1 VLLLQGVVELVLRC
15 AALADPHSQAWRLGS
30 STDTAAAR
38 AARDRCYSHL
48 LAVLKPLLGVGPPPV
63 AAPLGA
69 AAAAAGTAGAGAG
82 AEAEGSPLT
91 PKERLAAK
99 EAMMQVRLTSML
111 SSAVPKKRQ
120 ECFLSVLI
128 NTFG

>member
-1 VLLLQGVVELVLRC
+1 VLRC

-30 STDTAAAR
+30 SADTAAAR

-48 LAVLKPLLGVGPPPV
+48 LGVLKPLLGVGPPPV
-63 AAPLGA
+63 AAPMGA
-69 AAAAAGTAGAGAG
+69 AAAAAGTEGAGAG

-99 EAMMQVRLTSML
+99 EAMMQVGSLKLAITGSAGRW
-111 SSAVPKKRQ
+111 SSAVVGHKVWCQ
-120 ECFLSVLI
+120 TSQ
-128 NTFG
+128 TFIPH